1 MEYLLPLSL
10 PIAVNLHFAE
20 IEMKDFIQFR
30 GQWSVLTLTVTDKK
44 EEQSSDK
51 CEFWY
56 KLVWNFQMKI
66 IEEII
71 S

>member
-20 IEMKDFIQFR
+20 IEMKDFIHFR
-30 GQWSVLTLTVTDKK
+30 GQQSVLTLTVTDKK

-51 CEFWY
+51 CEF
-56 KLVWNFQMKI
+56 
-66 IEEII
+66 
-71 S
+71 